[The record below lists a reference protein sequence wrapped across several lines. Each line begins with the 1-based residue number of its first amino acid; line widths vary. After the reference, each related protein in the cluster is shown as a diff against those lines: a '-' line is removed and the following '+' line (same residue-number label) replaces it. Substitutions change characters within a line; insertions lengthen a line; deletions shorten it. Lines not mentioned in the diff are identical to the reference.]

1 MFTNQEIRL
10 DLLKQRAFNL
20 RWAAVPEGVI
30 PLTAADPDFPCAPQI
45 AEAIS
50 KYASERYFS
59 YAPAEGH
66 SFFRESVARFHT
78 NKRHVVTNP
87 DFVIAVDSAAYGI
100 LMTCKAFI
108 SEGDEA
114 IVFNPVDFL
123 FKYSVESCQGVSVP
137 MSVPLTPDGM
147 IHIEALENAITAK
160 TKLICLCNPL
170 NPTGKVFTKVELE
183 QIGNLAIKH
192 KLIILSDEIWSDIV
206 FEPHVYTSIASVSEA
221 IKQQTVIVTG
231 YSKSYGLAG
240 LRVGSVIAPNEKLY
254 QQMLLASDHQSTTH
268 GCNVLAQVAVKSAL
282 DDCEDWLQGFVKHL
296 KNMRDICVEDLNKIV
311 GINCHAPQGC
321 YLVFPAITDT
331 GMNAET
337 LQTILLEKAKVAVV
351 PGLSKWFGDR
361 ATGHIRLS
369 FATSEE
375 ILKEGLNRITRVLN
389 ER

>member
-123 FKYSVESCQGVSVP
+123 FKYS
-137 MSVPLTPDGM
+137 
-147 IHIEALENAITAK
+147 
-160 TKLICLCNPL
+160 
-170 NPTGKVFTKVELE
+170 
-183 QIGNLAIKH
+183 
-192 KLIILSDEIWSDIV
+192 
-206 FEPHVYTSIASVSEA
+206 
-221 IKQQTVIVTG
+221 
-231 YSKSYGLAG
+231 
-240 LRVGSVIAPNEKLY
+240 
-254 QQMLLASDHQSTTH
+254 
-268 GCNVLAQVAVKSAL
+268 
-282 DDCEDWLQGFVKHL
+282 
-296 KNMRDICVEDLNKIV
+296 
-311 GINCHAPQGC
+311 
-321 YLVFPAITDT
+321 
-331 GMNAET
+331 
-337 LQTILLEKAKVAVV
+337 
-351 PGLSKWFGDR
+351 
-361 ATGHIRLS
+361 
-369 FATSEE
+369 
-375 ILKEGLNRITRVLN
+375 
-389 ER
+389 